1 MVLTNILTA
10 GNLVVVVDMQHF
22 EVDKLKHFE
31 VDKLMDFEVGK
42 LMDLEVGKLMKTLH
56 SFVIEVGSMFQNLVN
71 ESQ

>member
-1 MVLTNILTA
+1 MVLTNILIA

-22 EVDKLKHFE
+22 EVDKVKHFE
-31 VDKLMDFEVGK
+31 VDKLMDF
-42 LMDLEVGKLMKTLH
+42 EVGKLMKTLH